1 MPWGIT
7 NPNSW
12 MAWMS
17 GVGNGTHL
25 WAFCKRD
32 GISWLTRQHSE
43 SSVCCTLRINHI
55 YLFPARKAHEF
66 HRNSLFVYF
75 VCPQTFKSPLALE
88 TWLKRMQETWPTL
101 INSDQTW
108 LYKLLNA
115 ACRWWIVIWMG
126 QLGNF
131 VLESVQSASW
141 THPPRNIGFVWTFC
155 VNHCQPC
162 LLNLMFFRHFSNVKI
177 YHLPFLETF
186 PLGVQLFDRKNCRTP
201 AIRGACSF
209 ETMDEIV
216 ICICPRG
223 LGSPQWRWQELLWD
237 KEKVSWLGF
246 CRGSVA
252 RVQSRVKVVAIL
264 CFQSIPL
271 GEAL

>member
-1 MPWGIT
+1 M
-7 NPNSW
+7 NS
-12 MAWMS
+12 
-17 GVGNGTHL
+17 
-25 WAFCKRD
+25 
-32 GISWLTRQHSE
+32 IETRCLS
-43 SSVCCTLRINHI
+43 T
-55 YLFPARKAHEF
+55 
-66 HRNSLFVYF
+66 LFVL
-75 VCPQTFKSPLALE
+75 KLSNHRSL
-88 TWLKRMQETWPTL
+88 WRHGWKRMQETWPTL

-141 THPPRNIGFVWTFC
+141 THPPLHWVCLNIVSTIVNRVSWIWFFC
-155 VNHCQPC
+155 N
-162 LLNLMFFRHFSNVKI
+162 FSNVKI

-186 PLGVQLFDRKNCRTP
+186 PLGVQLFYRKNCRTP

-252 RVQSRVKVVAIL
+252 RLQSRVKAVAIL
-264 CFQSIPL
+264 CFESIPL